1 MGIESLTQEI
11 IHDNLSGSQDLTTK
25 AGRLVL
31 RLLQEKKHS
40 PSEELSRDVLE
51 IGSQLLRAQPAM
63 ASLFNL
69 FNRILS
75 DLNKAP
81 DGLAAAKDLHRATET
96 YIREMKE
103 HNRSISAHLF
113 HRVRTKDTI
122 LIYSSSRSVTEALF
136 HCWKKGKR
144 FSVICSESR
153 PTGEGT
159 LLARRLATQG
169 IPTSLTTDALALS
182 LMTAPPESKRRVSL
196 ALVGADSVSLRGL
209 TNKSGTLCLAI
220 VAKHCSVPFYALA
233 GSEKFLPSNYP
244 IDNAIQDKPPE
255 EILAHPPR
263 GLKIIN
269 RYFDLTPLSY
279 LTALITEKGPLS
291 PLEIKRQLKKL
302 TFHPRL
308 TAALKKVN
316 SQK

>member
-113 HRVRTKDTI
+113 HR
-122 LIYSSSRSVTEALF
+122 
-136 HCWKKGKR
+136 
-144 FSVICSESR
+144 
-153 PTGEGT
+153 
-159 LLARRLATQG
+159 
-169 IPTSLTTDALALS
+169 
-182 LMTAPPESKRRVSL
+182 
-196 ALVGADSVSLRGL
+196 GL
-209 TNKSGTLCLAI
+209 
-220 VAKHCSVPFYALA
+220 Y
-233 GSEKFLPSNYP
+233 
-244 IDNAIQDKPPE
+244 
-255 EILAHPPR
+255 
-263 GLKIIN
+263 
-269 RYFDLTPLSY
+269 
-279 LTALITEKGPLS
+279 
-291 PLEIKRQLKKL
+291 
-302 TFHPRL
+302 
-308 TAALKKVN
+308 
-316 SQK
+316 

>member
-1 MGIESLTQEI
+1 MTIDLLTQEI

-40 PSEELSRDVLE
+40 PSEELNRDVLE
-51 IGSQLLRAQPAM
+51 IGSKLLRAQPAM

-81 DGLAAAKDLHRATET
+81 HGPAAAKDLHHATES

-136 HCWKKGKR
+136 HCWKNGKR
-144 FSVICSESR
+144 FSVICNESR
-153 PTGEGT
+153 PNGEGT

-182 LMTAPPESKRRVSL
+182 LMTAPPGSKKRVSL

-209 TNKSGTLCLAI
+209 TNKAGTHPLAI

-244 IDNAIQDKPPE
+244 IDKAIQDKPPE
-255 EILAHPPR
+255 EILAHPPK

-269 RYFDLTPLSY
+269 RYFDITPLSY
-279 LTALITEKGPLS
+279 LTAVITEKGPLT
-291 PLEIKRQLKKL
+291 PLEIKKHLKKL
-302 TFHPRL
+302 KFHPRL
-308 TAALKKVN
+308 MAALKFVN
-316 SQK
+316 GQK